1 MGSMSPR
8 DRHAARIEELISQMT
23 LEEKAGQLNQEPST
37 VDVPLEMV
45 EKGLVGSM
53 ICANSAYAGTDRQTR
68 VRAAALNEL
77 QRVAVERSRL
87 GIPLLFARDVIHG
100 HRTVGPIPLGQ
111 AASFWPE
118 GVRRLAEVAAR
129 EARADGIHWT
139 FTPMLDIARDPRW
152 GRIAEGF
159 GEDPV
164 LASAMAEAV
173 VRGFQ
178 DSGMHTLRGMAACA
192 KHYVGYGTAE
202 GGRDYNTGE
211 ITPTTLENV
220 YLPPFRAAAK
230 AGVATFMAAFL
241 EFDGKPVTANGEL
254 LNGILRRRWGWDGVI
269 VSDWNAVAELVNHRV
284 AEDLAHAAQLALLA
298 GVDVDMAGGA
308 YWRHLPDLVRS
319 GKVPQQALDDAVRR
333 VLRLKADCGL
343 FDDPYTPEDAA
354 IVEIPDENRHAARE
368 LARRAIVLLQNKG
381 GLLPLKPGL
390 RIGLVGPLA
399 NPAVKETFFGTWTLD
414 GEEQDMT
421 DLLSA
426 LRSHHGPREVWHAV
440 LPDEAVAQARLCD
453 VVVAVV
459 GEWRH
464 RSGEDNCTSTL
475 DLPPGQTELLQYLGK
490 IGTPLVAV
498 VVAGRS
504 PVLEPV
510 LDAADAVLFAFHP
523 GLESGPAIAEVLMGD
538 AEPGGRLPVTF
549 PRFLGQVP
557 IYYNHKSTGR
567 PVPNF
572 RYRYVDRPDSP
583 QFPFGFGLSY
593 TSFEY
598 RDLEVAANT
607 DGLRARVTVA
617 NLGDR
622 AGEEVVQLYIRDDV
636 ASISRPVKELKAFQ
650 RVEVPAGGEVRVEL
664 TVPRNDLGFLDSEG
678 RLHLEPGT
686 FTVWVGP
693 NAADG
698 LEAQIRFDP

>member
-1 MGSMSPR
+1 MLPH
-8 DRHAARIEELISQMT
+8 DRHAGRIEELLSQMT

-37 VDVPLEMV
+37 VDVPIDMV
-45 EKGLVGSM
+45 ERGLVGSL
-53 ICANSAYAGTDRQTR
+53 ICANSAYAGTDRQAR

-118 GVRRLAEVAAR
+118 GVLRLAGIAAR

-159 GEDPV
+159 GEDPH
-164 LASAMAEAV
+164 LASVMAEAV

-178 DSGMHTLRGMAACA
+178 EAGLHTMAGMAACA

-230 AGVATFMAAFL
+230 AGVATVMAAFI
-241 EFDGKPVTANGEL
+241 EFDGKPATANGEI

-269 VSDWNAVAELVNHRV
+269 VSDWNAVAELVNHGV
-284 AEDLAHAAQLALLA
+284 AEDLPHAAQLAILA
-298 GVDVDMAGGA
+298 GVDIDMAGGA
-308 YWRHLPDLVRS
+308 YWRHLPELVRA
-319 GKVPQQALDDAVRR
+319 GKVPMAVLDDAVRR

-354 IVEIPDENRHAARE
+354 LVEIPDEHRSAARE

-381 GLLPLKPGL
+381 GLLPLRPGT

-399 NPAVKETFFGTWTLD
+399 NPAVRETFFGTWTLD

-421 DLLSA
+421 DILSA
-426 LRSHHGPREVWHAV
+426 LRSHPGPKEVWHAV
-440 LPDEAVAQARLCD
+440 LPDEAVALARLCD
-453 VVVAVV
+453 VVVAAV

-464 RSGEDNCTSTL
+464 RSGEDNSTTTL

-498 VVAGRS
+498 VAAGRS
-504 PVLEPV
+504 LALEPV
-510 LDAADAVLFAFHP
+510 LEAADAVLFAFHP
-523 GLESGPAIAEVLMGD
+523 GLESGPAIVDVLMGD

-549 PRFLGQVP
+549 PRCLGQVP
-557 IYYNHKSTGR
+557 IYYNHKNTGR

-583 QFPFGFGLSY
+583 QFPFGFGLTY
-593 TSFEY
+593 TEFEY
-598 RDLEVAANT
+598 RDLRIETDA
-607 DGLRARVTVA
+607 DGLRAKVTVA
-617 NLGDR
+617 NTGTRD
-622 AGEEVVQLYIRDDV
+622 GEEVVQLYVRDDV
-636 ASISRPVKELKAFQ
+636 ASISRPVKELKAFR
-650 RVEVPAGGEVRVEL
+650 RVAVPQGTEVQVEL
-664 TVPRNDLGFLDSEG
+664 TVARNDLGFLDGEG
-678 RLHLEPGT
+678 RLRLEPGT

-693 NAADG
+693 NSAEG
-698 LEAQIRFDP
+698 LEARFRFEP

>member
-1 MGSMSPR
+1 MPQA
-8 DRHAARIEELISQMT
+8 RHADRIESLIDQMT

-37 VDVPLEMV
+37 VDVPREMV
-45 EKGLVGSM
+45 EKGLVGSV
-53 ICANSAYAGTDRQTR
+53 ICANSAYAGTDRQSR

-77 QRVAVERSRL
+77 QRIAVERSRL

-118 GVRRLAEVAAR
+118 GVRRLAEIAAK
-129 EARADGIHWT
+129 ESRADGIHWT

-159 GEDPV
+159 GEDPY
-164 LASAMAEAV
+164 LASVMAEQV

-178 DSGMHTLRGMAACA
+178 DAGMDSMQGMAACA

-220 YLPPFRAAAK
+220 YLPPFKAAAK
-230 AGVATFMAAFL
+230 AGVATFMAAFI
-241 EFDGKPVTANGEL
+241 EFDGRPATANQDL

-269 VSDWNAVAELVNHRV
+269 VSDWNAVAELVNHGI

-298 GVDVDMAGGA
+298 GVDIDMAGGA

-319 GKVPQQALDDAVRR
+319 GRIPTEVLDAAVRR
-333 VLRLKADCGL
+333 VLRLKAACGL
-343 FDDPYTPEDAA
+343 FDNPYTPEDAA
-354 IVEIPDENRHAARE
+354 MAEIPGDHRQAARL
-368 LARRAIVLLQNKG
+368 LAHRSMVLLKNKSG
-381 GLLPLKPGL
+381 ILPLRAGL

-399 NPAVKETFFGTWTLD
+399 NPQVKETFFGTWTLD

-426 LRSHHGPREVWHAV
+426 LRSHPSPREVWHAV

-464 RSGEDNCTSTL
+464 RSGEDNSTSTL
-475 DLPPGQTELLQYLGK
+475 DLPPGQAELLQYLGK

-504 PVLEPV
+504 LVLEPV

-523 GLESGPAIAEVLMGD
+523 GLEAGPAIADVLMGD

-549 PRFLGQVP
+549 PRCLGQVP
-557 IYYNHKSTGR
+557 IYYNHKNTGR
-567 PVPNF
+567 PSPNF

-593 TSFEY
+593 TAFEY
-598 RDLEVAANT
+598 RDLRVEV
-607 DGLRARVTVA
+607 DRSGLRARVIVA
-617 NLGDR
+617 NTGQR
-622 AGEEVVQLYIRDDV
+622 EGEEVVQLYLRDNV
-636 ASISRPVKELKAFQ
+636 ATISRPVKELKAFR
-650 RVEVPAGGEVRVEL
+650 RVAIPAGGEMEVEL
-664 TVPRNDLGFLDSEG
+664 AVPRQAMGFFDGEG

-693 NAADG
+693 NSDEG
-698 LEAQIRFDP
+698 LQAQVHFEG

>member
-1 MGSMSPR
+1 MLPH
-8 DRHAARIEELISQMT
+8 DRHAGRIEELLSQMT

-37 VDVPLEMV
+37 VDVPIDMV
-45 EKGLVGSM
+45 EKGLVGSL
-53 ICANSAYAGTDRQTR
+53 ICANSAYAGTDRQAR

-118 GVRRLAEVAAR
+118 GVRRLAGIAAR

-159 GEDPV
+159 GEDPY
-164 LASAMAEAV
+164 LASVMADAV

-178 DSGMHTLRGMAACA
+178 EAGLHTMAGMAACA

-230 AGVATFMAAFL
+230 AGVATVMAAFI
-241 EFDGKPVTANGEL
+241 EFDGKPATANGEI

-269 VSDWNAVAELVNHRV
+269 VSDWNAVAELVHHGV
-284 AEDLAHAAQLALLA
+284 AEDLAHAAQLAILA
-298 GVDVDMAGGA
+298 GVDIDMAGGA
-308 YWRHLPDLVRS
+308 YWRHLPELVRAC
-319 GKVPQQALDDAVRR
+319 KVPMEVLDGAVRR
-333 VLRLKADCGL
+333 VLRLKAACGL

-354 IVEIPDENRHAARE
+354 LVEIPDEHRDAARE

-381 GLLPLKPGL
+381 DLLPLRPGK

-421 DLLSA
+421 DILSA
-426 LRSHHGPREVWHAV
+426 LRSHPAPKEVWHAV

-453 VVVAVV
+453 VVVAIV

-464 RSGEDNCTSTL
+464 RSGEDNSTTSL

-498 VVAGRS
+498 VAAGRS
-504 PVLEPV
+504 LAMEPVLE
-510 LDAADAVLFAFHP
+510 AADSVLFAFHP
-523 GLESGPAIAEVLMGD
+523 GLESGPAIVDVLMGD

-549 PRFLGQVP
+549 PRCLGQVP
-557 IYYNHKSTGR
+557 IYYNHKNTGR

-583 QFPFGFGLSY
+583 QFPFGFGLTY
-593 TSFEY
+593 TAFEY
-598 RDLEVAANT
+598 RDLRLETDA
-607 DGLRARVTVA
+607 DGLRATVTVA
-617 NLGDR
+617 NTGKRD
-622 AGEEVVQLYIRDDV
+622 GEEVVQLYVRDDV
-636 ASISRPVKELKAFQ
+636 ASISRPVKELKAFR
-650 RVEVPAGGEVRVEL
+650 RVAVPAGAEVQVEL
-664 TVPRNDLGFLDSEG
+664 AVARNDLGFLDGEG
-678 RLHLEPGT
+678 RLHLEPGA

-693 NAADG
+693 NSAEG
-698 LEAQIRFDP
+698 LEAKFRFES

>member
-1 MGSMSPR
+1 MLPQ
-8 DRHAARIEELISQMT
+8 DRHADRIESLIGQMT

-37 VDVPLEMV
+37 VDVPLDMV
-45 EKGLVGSM
+45 EKGLVGSL
-53 ICANSAYAGTDRQTR
+53 ICANSAYAGTDRQAR

-118 GVRRLAEVAAR
+118 GVRRLAEIAAQ

-159 GEDPV
+159 GEDPH
-164 LASAMAEAV
+164 LASVMAEQV

-178 DSGMHTLRGMAACA
+178 DAGLHSGKGMAACA
-192 KHYVGYGTAE
+192 KHYVAYGTAE

-211 ITPTTLENV
+211 VTPTTLENV
-220 YLPPFRAAAK
+220 YLPPFKAAAR
-230 AGVATFMAAFL
+230 AGVATVMAAFI
-241 EFDGKPVTANGEL
+241 EFDGRPATANPDL

-269 VSDWNAVAELVNHRV
+269 VSDWNAVAELVNHGV
-284 AEDLAHAAQLALLA
+284 AADLAQAAELALLA
-298 GVDVDMAGGA
+298 GVDIDMAGGA

-319 GKVPQQALDDAVRR
+319 GRVPVEVLDAAVRR
-333 VLRLKADCGL
+333 VLRLKAACGL

-354 IVEIPDENRHAARE
+354 IVEIPDEHRRAARA
-368 LARRAIVLLQNKG
+368 LAHRSIVLLKNQG
-381 GLLPLKPGL
+381 GILPLRPGL

-399 NPAVKETFFGTWTLD
+399 NPQAKETFFGTWTLD
-414 GEEQDMT
+414 GEEEDMT

-426 LRSHHGPREVWHAV
+426 MRAHAAPREVWHAL

-464 RSGEDNCTSTL
+464 RSGEDNSTTTL
-475 DLPPGQTELLQYLGK
+475 DLPPGQTELLQYLGR

-504 PVLEPV
+504 LAVEPVLE
-510 LDAADAVLFAFHP
+510 AADAVLFAFHP
-523 GLESGPAIAEVLMGD
+523 GLEAGPAIADVLMGD

-549 PRFLGQVP
+549 PRSLGQVP
-557 IYYNHKSTGR
+557 IYYNRKNTGR

-583 QFPFGFGLSY
+583 QFPFGFGLGY
-593 TSFEY
+593 TTFEY
-598 RDLEVAANT
+598 SDLEVEVDR
-607 DGLRARVTVA
+607 DGLRARVTVT
-617 NLGDR
+617 NTGQRD
-622 AGEEVVQLYIRDDV
+622 GEEVVQLYLRDDV
-636 ASISRPVKELKAFQ
+636 ASLSRPIKELKAFQ
-650 RVEVPAGGEVRVEL
+650 RVAIPAGRSLRVKL
-664 TVPRNDLGFLDSEG
+664 SVPRQAMGFFDGEG

-693 NAADG
+693 NSEEG
-698 LEAQIRFDP
+698 LQTQFRFDG